1 MAEFVSRN
9 NFEIN
14 GKTPATN
21 IGMITGTK
29 FAPTLFTNIHGEY
42 GN

>member
-1 MAEFVSRN
+1 MAFVSRN
-9 NFEIN
+9 NVFEIN

-29 FAPTLFTNIHGEY
+29 FAPTLFTNIHEED